1 MSQQQQPH
9 IPISVL
15 RGTPQRRHTPQQIQA
30 AVPSQVERQSH
41 EQTLPIQAQS
51 GRQSCMQWMEETTLT
66 LSLLN
71 LTLATLAFAAA
82 VAYGTKSII
91 QADIANHYGKQ
102 SRDIAL
108 WQACISNPENPVCLC
123 AS

>member
-1 MSQQQQPH
+1 
-9 IPISVL
+9 
-15 RGTPQRRHTPQQIQA
+15 
-30 AVPSQVERQSH
+30 
-41 EQTLPIQAQS
+41 
-51 GRQSCMQWMEETTLT
+51 MQWMEETTLT
-66 LSLLN
+66 FSLLN